1 MKKSLGTDRGDDKGG
16 LIVRVALILV
26 LGLIFFPFGAY
37 GSSPSSRS
45 IERLFGKSTAVIAGK
60 VVGISGSCP
69 ETGYCNPIYVVSL
82 GRETMST
89 LKSPGVSLVGYDKFC
104 SNVQLEMGQTYM
116 VFLESA
122 SEFNTGDSKKCPL
135 VVDLDGVFE
144 KIGSDVYRVGS
155 PEAQVLVDFEGNKY
169 LTNAVFEP
177 DFENLL
183 ESLSGAK
190 GLK

>member
-1 MKKSLGTDRGDDKGG
+1 MRSALMLAFG
-16 LIVRVALILV
+16 LMI
-26 LGLIFFPFGAY
+26 FPFLAH
-37 GSSPSSRS
+37 GSSPSNRS
-45 IERLFGKSTAVIAGK
+45 IQKLFDTSTAVIAGK
-60 VVGISGSCP
+60 VVGINGSCP
-69 ETGYCNPIYVVSL
+69 EAGYCNPIYVVSL
-82 GRETMST
+82 ERETMST
-89 LKSPGVSLVGYDKFC
+89 LKSPGVSSVGYDKFC
-104 SNVQLEMGQTYM
+104 SSVQLEMGQTYT

-155 PEAQVLVDFEGNKY
+155 PEAQLLVDFEGNKY
-169 LTNAVFEP
+169 LTNAVVEP

-190 GLK
+190 GSK